1 MKQFGDFEPEYTHPE
16 KSNIVILPIPYD
28 GTSTYMKGADKG
40 PEAIVEASYNLEFY
54 DIETDSEIYKH
65 GIYVAE
71 PVSEDSSPEAM
82 AHAGYLAAKE
92 WLAKGKYLVTLGG
105 EHSISYGPIKAHA
118 EKYNDLTILQIDAHA
133 DMRESYLGSPHN
145 HACIMA
151 RAKEFAPVIQV
162 GIRSMSVEEKVNIKP
177 GRVFWAHQVHRDADW
192 INKLIP
198 LLTKNTYITI
208 DLDGLDPALL
218 PSTGTPEPGGMTWTQ
233 IFDLIWAVYKH
244 SNIVGFDIV
253 ELAPNAAAPA
263 SDFVAARLLYQML
276 SVIFHKKE
284 LK

>member
-1 MKQFGDFEPEYTHPE
+1 MKQFGDFEPEYTDPV
-16 KSNIVILPIPYD
+16 KSAIVILPIPYD
-28 GTSTYMKGADKG
+28 GTSTYMKGADMG

-65 GIYVAE
+65 GIYVAD
-71 PVSEDSSPEAM
+71 PVTEDTSPEAM
-82 AHAGYLAAKE
+82 AQVGYKVAKE
-92 WLAKGKYLVTLGG
+92 WLAKGKFLVTLGG
-105 EHSISYGPIKAHA
+105 EHSISYGPIRAHS
-118 EKYNDLTILQIDAHA
+118 EKYEDLTILQIDAHA
-133 DMRESYLGSPHN
+133 DMRETYLGSPHN

-162 GIRSMSVEEKVNIKP
+162 GIRSMSIEEKVNIKP
-177 GRVFWAHQVHRDADW
+177 GRVFWAHQVHRDPDW

-208 DLDGLDPALL
+208 DLDGFDPALL
-218 PSTGTPEPGGMTWTQ
+218 PSTGTPEPGGVTWTQ
-233 IFDLIWAVYKH
+233 VFDLIWAVYEH

-253 ELAPNAAAPA
+253 ELAPNPAAPA

-276 SVIFHKKE
+276 SVIFHKKP
-284 LK
+284 LQ

>member
-1 MKQFGDFEPEYTHPE
+1 MKQFGDFEPEYTDPV
-16 KSNIVILPIPYD
+16 KSAIVILPIPYD
-28 GTSTYMKGADKG
+28 GTSTYMKGADMG

-65 GIYVAE
+65 GIYVAD
-71 PVSEDSSPEAM
+71 PVTEDTSPEAM
-82 AHAGYLAAKE
+82 AQAGYKVAKE
-92 WLAKGKYLVTLGG
+92 WLAKGKFLVTLGG
-105 EHSISYGPIKAHA
+105 EHSISYGPIRAHS
-118 EKYNDLTILQIDAHA
+118 EKYEDLTILQIDAHA
-133 DMRESYLGSPHN
+133 DMRETYLGSPHN

-162 GIRSMSVEEKVNIKP
+162 GIRSMSIEEKVNIKP
-177 GRVFWAHQVHRDADW
+177 GRVFWAHQVHRDPDW

-208 DLDGLDPALL
+208 DLDGFDPALL
-218 PSTGTPEPGGMTWTQ
+218 PSTGTPEPGGVTWTQ
-233 IFDLIWAVYKH
+233 VFDLIWAVYEH

-253 ELAPNAAAPA
+253 ELAPNPAAPA

-276 SVIFHKKE
+276 SVIFHKKP
-284 LK
+284 LQ